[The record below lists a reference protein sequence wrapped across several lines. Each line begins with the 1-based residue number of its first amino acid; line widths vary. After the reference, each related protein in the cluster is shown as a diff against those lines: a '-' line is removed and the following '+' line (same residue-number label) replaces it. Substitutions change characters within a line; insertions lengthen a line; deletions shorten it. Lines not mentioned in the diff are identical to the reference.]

1 MYLVTGVASF
11 LMSSS
16 FWSFPNVVL
25 ASILL
30 RVCLILYSEWHDAR
44 SLVKYT
50 DVDYRVFSDAA
61 HYIWA
66 PAPAK
71 LAQGPLNWLL
81 GLGECA
87 FTSQFAVHSVLTM
100 PAAHIPDPRTVT
112 HRYWP

>member
-1 MYLVTGVASF
+1 MP
-11 LMSSS
+11 SS
-16 FWSFPNVVL
+16 FWSFSNVVL

-61 HYIWA
+61 HYIWT
-66 PAPAK
+66 PTPVN
-71 LAQGPLNWLL
+71 LAQGPLNRLL

-87 FTSQFAVHSVLTM
+87 FTSQPIAHSVLTM
-100 PAAHIPDPRTVT
+100 LAAHMLGPRTVI